1 MSKRQATGIDEQDFW
16 HMVMESHAAS
26 GLAVQAFCDK
36 EGISPSSFYRWRKRL
51 RFSLPPTT
59 ASDAPS
65 SCGQES
71 PEPMF
76 LPMGSISAFEQALRI
91 AFPAGIEVTVSN
103 GCDTALLSETVR
115 LLCERRC

>member
-16 HMVMESHAAS
+16 RMVLESQAAS

-36 EGISPSSFYRWRKRL
+36 EGISPSSFYRWRKLL
-51 RFSLPPTT
+51 RFSLPPTSV
-59 ASDAPS
+59 SDVPS

-76 LPMGSISAFEQALRI
+76 LSMGSISSFEQVLRI